1 MPECFGYEGDAM
13 FRPDRQK
20 QTLNP
25 GGITS
30 RQFPCGVRHTAISAA
45 ARRFQSGFRYF
56 TAVVMVAS
64 LLLLPADARS
74 FGSKP
79 QPVVQP
85 PPVAQPRTAAKAD
98 FTEKAPDFVLKDLNG
113 RKFRLSDYRGK
124 QPVLIIFGATWC
136 TFCRQ
141 EIPHFKAIHEAY
153 AKQGLEIVNI
163 DIQES
168 KEKVAKFSAKYGLPY
183 RVLLDEDGTVAGIYD
198 IRGVPSMVLVDPSGN
213 ILCRQCQRVE
223 PIIETLLKK

>member
-1 MPECFGYEGDAM
+1 M
-13 FRPDRQK
+13 FRPRRK
-20 QTLNP
+20 RGTEPLFCSSKI
-25 GGITS
+25 GALS
-30 RQFPCGVRHTAISAA
+30 LFFLVSVLLFP
-45 ARRFQSGFRYF
+45 
-56 TAVVMVAS
+56 
-64 LLLLPADARS
+64 PDARS

-79 QPVVQP
+79 SPAVQPTPVVQP
-85 PPVAQPRTAAKAD
+85 RSAAKAD

-136 TFCRQ
+136 TFCRE
-141 EIPHFKAIHEAY
+141 EIPRFKSIHATY

-168 KEKVAKFSAKYGLPY
+168 KEKVAKFAARYELPY
-183 RVLLDEDGTVAGIYD
+183 RVLLDEDGAVAGIYD
-198 IRGVPSMVLVDPSGN
+198 IRGVPSMVLVDAKGN